1 MASSPQTPDQEN
13 LSLPCDLAQTNAT
26 LSNQLAA
33 QKQITEVLEQRVAQ
47 ALETIQTHLR
57 HGASALPLAERQNTL
72 ELMEAELH
80 QLSRLLSDTT
90 LLQKLAAGK
99 VAVTLE
105 VTDLEDLLT
114 SISHALQRPSKAGN
128 LSQLQCKIASQ
139 LPKALVDPDLTA
151 SVVTDL
157 LARALKYSDPA
168 VPVVLEALRVQQ
180 QIQIRVLAHR
190 LAPIEQREGDFAP
203 EIALCCKQVEL
214 QKGSITCQLQDGLT
228 LVTIAL
234 PTAPHST
241 TISNSVNT

>member
-1 MASSPQTPDQEN
+1 MASSPQTPAQEK
-13 LSLPCDLAQTNAT
+13 LSLPRDLAQINAT
-26 LSNQLAA
+26 LSSQLAA

-57 HGASALPLAERQNTL
+57 HGASALPLTEKQNTL

-80 QLSRLLSDTT
+80 QLSSLLSDTA

-105 VTDLEDLLT
+105 VTDLEGLL
-114 SISHALQRPSKAGN
+114 SPISHALQRSSKAGN
-128 LSQLQCKIASQ
+128 LSQLQCKIAPQ
-139 LPKALVDPDLTA
+139 LPKALIDQDLTE
-151 SVVTDL
+151 SVITDL
-157 LARALKYSDPA
+157 LARALKYSNPA
-168 VPVVLEALRVQQ
+168 VPVVLEALMVQQ
-180 QIQIRVLAHR
+180 QIQIRVLAQR
-190 LAPIEQREGDFAP
+190 LAPIGQKEGDFAP

-214 QKGSITCQLQDGLT
+214 QQGSITCQLQEGLT